1 MYVNRNETL
10 VHSLW
15 DVHHKMRRLHDGKSS
30 QSRILIVL
38 REHESMTQRELTDHL
53 HVQPGSASEILSKME
68 QSGLITRMPNQSDQR
83 TMDIFL
89 TEKGR
94 TLVSEAM
101 EQRKALYPGN
111 VKPVLSHI
119 DFTIHKGEMV
129 AIMGATG
136 CGKTTLVNLIPRFYD
151 VTNASV
157 IAPSKVHRPMYHSS
171 QD

>member
-68 QSGLITRMPNQSDQR
+68 QSGLITRTPNQSDQR

-94 TLVSEAM
+94 TLASEAM
-101 EQRKALYPGN
+101 EQRKALYDKIFVCLTSEEQDTLISLLEKLLADWDARFAYLGE
-111 VKPVLSHI
+111 KHRH
-119 DFTIHKGEMV
+119 HKSEE
-129 AIMGATG
+129 
-136 CGKTTLVNLIPRFYD
+136 
-151 VTNASV
+151 
-157 IAPSKVHRPMYHSS
+157 
-171 QD
+171 